1 MNGHSSPPK
10 WLSERD
16 VAAMTGIS
24 LSTLRKH
31 RHFMMG
37 IPYSKVGRSV
47 RYEEAEVVAFMRSK
61 RIEPQKAPRPAQSP
75 YGDV

>member
-1 MNGHSSPPK
+1 MDSHTTHPK

-47 RYEEAEVVAFMRSK
+47 RYEEAEVVAFMRS
-61 RIEPQKAPRPAQSP
+61 RRVEPP
-75 YGDV
+75 